1 MNWNNN
7 SFSPAVF
14 REDVVATLDPGK
26 NPSLASD
33 RTRQLFSLYLLQM
46 ASSMI

>member
-1 MNWNNN
+1 MNWNDN

-26 NPSLASD
+26 NPSLALD
-33 RTRQLFSLYLLQM
+33 GVRQLFS
-46 ASSMI
+46 

>member
-1 MNWNNN
+1 MNWNDN

-26 NPSLASD
+26 NPSLALD
-33 RTRQLFSLYLLQM
+33 VTRQLFSLYLLQM

>member
-1 MNWNNN
+1 MNWNDN

-26 NPSLASD
+26 NPSLAMD
-33 RTRQLFSLYLLQM
+33 VTRQLFS
-46 ASSMI
+46 